1 MLTACTLLF
10 SCQWWCVWP
19 VKSALSSTAEL
30 IPPLCSKTCFAL
42 VLRANAATSFTTAP
56 ISYQRVHLCS
66 LPQKHYSW
74 NLKISWCFSFTTVFY
89 KVDGF
94 LTLCRKSWNIYYE
107 EKRCGEKR
115 AYFILWR
122 RSLQSIFFLSVLMLL
137 HISLFYIDLGSPF
150 FKLSTKLPQ
159 QQQEQDNFKY
169 DCAYVLLYRKH
180 SLSFVSQD
188 CCLLHMTHAVL
199 IYVLQLSDKWRN
211 LLLLNYFSLFYCL
224 LAPVSKFSINNE
236 EG

>member
-56 ISYQRVHLCS
+56 ILYQRVHLCS
-66 LPQKHYSW
+66 LPQKHYSG

-89 KVDGF
+89 KVDRF

-107 EKRCGEKR
+107 EKRCGGKR
-115 AYFILWR
+115 AYFIVWR

-159 QQQEQDNFKY
+159 QQHRNRTTSNTTVHMCC
-169 DCAYVLLYRKH
+169 CAERTLWGL
-180 SLSFVSQD
+180 SLRIAVYCTWLMQCSFTCYS
-188 CCLLHMTHAVL
+188 CCCRA
-199 IYVLQLSDKWRN
+199 
-211 LLLLNYFSLFYCL
+211 
-224 LAPVSKFSINNE
+224 VSKI
-236 EG
+236 

>member
-66 LPQKHYSW
+66 LPQKHYSG

-89 KVDGF
+89 KVDRF

-115 AYFILWR
+115 AYFIVWR

-150 FKLSTKLPQ
+150 FLS
-159 QQQEQDNFKY
+159 
-169 DCAYVLLYRKH
+169 
-180 SLSFVSQD
+180 S
-188 CCLLHMTHAVL
+188 
-199 IYVLQLSDKWRN
+199 QLSYPSNNTGTGQLQIRLCICVVVQKELSELCLSG
-211 LLLLNYFSLFYCL
+211 LLFTAHDSCSAYLRVTAAAVGL
-224 LAPVSKFSINNE
+224 
-236 EG
+236 